1 MEQNAA
7 QIFESLTA
15 AFLALDKQWQII
27 RVNQAALD
35 YVKKTLLE
43 CLGQDFRGLFPELSR
58 SMYYKYFHQAMVNK
72 EVARFEVRSITW
84 EAWFEVHLYPAQ
96 AGILVYFYDI
106 TARKEKEGLA
116 KEMLSLEGFNLVGE
130 MAAGL
135 AHEIRNPLTTVRG
148 FLQLYKSKRNFLKER
163 ERFDLMIGEL
173 DKANAII
180 SDLLLLARNRIVR
193 LKLQSLNSIIETVCL
208 SLQRDAG
215 RRKMTLKLDLTV
227 VPDILLDEREIS
239 RLIINLAR
247 NGFEAM
253 APGGNLTISTCLEEK
268 EVVLSVRDEGRGM
281 APAILKNLGMPFITT
296 KRDGGGLAL
305 GLATCFSIAA
315 RHEGKINVV
324 SGSGGTTVYVRFS
337 IRSGRQWAVFPQ
349 D

>member
-1 MEQNAA
+1 MEEKVA

-27 RVNQAALD
+27 RVNQAALH
-35 YVKKTLLE
+35 YAKKTLFE
-43 CLGQDFRGLFPELSR
+43 CLGQDFRVVFPELSP
-58 SMYYKYFHQAMVNK
+58 SMSYHYFQQALVNK
-72 EVARFEVRSITW
+72 EATRFEVKSSVRET
-84 EAWFEVHLYPAQ
+84 WFEVHLYPAQ

-106 TARKEKEGLA
+106 TARKEEEGLA
-116 KEMLSLEGFNLVGE
+116 KEMLSFEGFNLVGE

-163 ERFDLMIGEL
+163 ERFDLMISEL

-193 LKLQSLNSIIETVCL
+193 LKLQNLNSIIETVFPL
-208 SLQRDAG
+208 LQRDA
-215 RRKMTLKLDLTV
+215 RRQNMTLKLDLTV

-253 APGGNLTISTCLEEK
+253 APGGSLTIGTCLEEK
-268 EVVLSVRDEGRGM
+268 ELVLSVKDKGQGM
-281 APAILKNLGMPFITT
+281 APAILKNLGTPLTTT
-296 KRDGGGLAL
+296 KRDGAGLGL

-315 RHEGKINVV
+315 RHEAKINVV
-324 SGSGGTTVYVRFS
+324 SGSGGTTVYVRFR
-337 IRSGRQWAVFPQ
+337 IRSDR
-349 D
+349 